1 MPFNGATPACK
12 RACLF
17 RDRFTGGRE
26 LIRSPSGF
34 PCSSGLKLRFP
45 SNRAFPVPAPEK
57 LQEKTEGFLSC
68 AERAVPRIF
77 LFLGMEV
84 SPEFE
89 KLLQDGLR
97 DVFSIRPACLFSIAF
112 PWPEHAPVKSR
123 VPNPYCREMF
133 FPTSSRTLHC
143 GILGSRKGA
152 DKETGKEK
160 FTWKPEQ
167 QREIRSRGDAIFPSM
182 TAFRNLAH

>member
-1 MPFNGATPACK
+1 M
-12 RACLF
+12 
-17 RDRFTGGRE
+17 
-26 LIRSPSGF
+26 
-34 PCSSGLKLRFP
+34 KLRFP

-57 LQEKTEGFLSC
+57 LQEKTEGFLFS

-112 PWPEHAPVKSR
+112 PWPEHAPVKIPCPESL
-123 VPNPYCREMF
+123 VPGNVLPNLFPNPALR
-133 FPTSSRTLHC
+133 HI
-143 GILGSRKGA
+143 GKQKG
-152 DKETGKEK
+152 
-160 FTWKPEQ
+160 
-167 QREIRSRGDAIFPSM
+167 RR
-182 TAFRNLAH
+182 

>member
-1 MPFNGATPACK
+1 MNAVQRGNAACK

-97 DVFSIRPACLFSIAF
+97 DVFSIRPACLFFYSF
-112 PWPEHAPVKSR
+112 PMAGACPVKIPCPESLLPGN
-123 VPNPYCREMF
+123 VLPNLFPNPALR
-133 FPTSSRTLHC
+133 H
-143 GILGSRKGA
+143 I
-152 DKETGKEK
+152 GKQEG
-160 FTWKPEQ
+160 
-167 QREIRSRGDAIFPSM
+167 RR
-182 TAFRNLAH
+182 

>member
-1 MPFNGATPACK
+1 MPFNGAMPACK

-97 DVFSIRPACLFSIAF
+97 DVFSIRPAFLIAGKCSSQ
-112 PWPEHAPVKSR
+112 PLPEPCIAAYWEAGRAQIRK
-123 VPNPYCREMF
+123 RE
-133 FPTSSRTLHC
+133 
-143 GILGSRKGA
+143 RKN
-152 DKETGKEK
+152 
-160 FTWKPEQ
+160 
-167 QREIRSRGDAIFPSM
+167 SRGSLNSKGKFVQGETRFFHP
-182 TAFRNLAH
+182 

>member
-1 MPFNGATPACK
+1 M
-12 RACLF
+12 F

-97 DVFSIRPACLFSIAF
+97 DVFQSGLHAFFSIAF
-112 PWPEHAPVKSR
+112 PWPEHAPVKIPCPESLLPGN
-123 VPNPYCREMF
+123 VLPNLFPNPALR
-133 FPTSSRTLHC
+133 H
-143 GILGSRKGA
+143 I
-152 DKETGKEK
+152 GKQEG
-160 FTWKPEQ
+160 
-167 QREIRSRGDAIFPSM
+167 RR
-182 TAFRNLAH
+182 

>member
-1 MPFNGATPACK
+1 MKFPPLLSMNAVQRGNARLQAGMLVPGPFYRRQGIDSFA
-12 RACLF
+12 F
-17 RDRFTGGRE
+17 R
-26 LIRSPSGF
+26 LSL
-34 PCSSGLKLRFP
+34 LKLRFP

-97 DVFSIRPACLFSIAF
+97 DVFSIRPACLFFYSFPMAGACPGKNPVSRILIAGKCSSQ
-112 PWPEHAPVKSR
+112 PLPEPCIAAYWEAGRAQIRK
-123 VPNPYCREMF
+123 RE
-133 FPTSSRTLHC
+133 
-143 GILGSRKGA
+143 RKN
-152 DKETGKEK
+152 
-160 FTWKPEQ
+160 
-167 QREIRSRGDAIFPSM
+167 SRGSLNSKGKFVQGETRFFHP
-182 TAFRNLAH
+182 

>member
-34 PCSSGLKLRFP
+34 PFSPGLKLRFP

-89 KLLQDGLR
+89 KLLKDGLR
-97 DVFSIRPACLFSIAF
+97 DVFSIRPACLFFYSFPMAGACPGKNPVSRILIAGKCSSQ
-112 PWPEHAPVKSR
+112 PLPEPCIAAYWEAGRAQIRK
-123 VPNPYCREMF
+123 RE
-133 FPTSSRTLHC
+133 
-143 GILGSRKGA
+143 RKN
-152 DKETGKEK
+152 
-160 FTWKPEQ
+160 
-167 QREIRSRGDAIFPSM
+167 SRGSLNSKGKFVQGETRFFHP
-182 TAFRNLAH
+182 